1 MLHSIRVRRSQ
12 GWQFIPDVRK
22 ADPKGFRGLPHI
34 AATPCAEGCAACRD
48 VCSTG
53 AIKLEP
59 FSLDLGLCIFCGE
72 CADVCPQDKIGFTN
86 DFKMA
91 ATSRADLIRRDGD
104 GAMPLI
110 AADPA
115 LKQIFGSS
123 LKLRQVSA
131 GGCNGCELELNAA
144 ANVNFDMGRW
154 GIDWVASPR
163 HADALVLSGP
173 ITVNMAAALR
183 LAWDGMSSPKL
194 VISAGACA
202 ISGAPYQDSPVTDRS
217 FLGAFPPALYVP
229 GSPPHPL
236 TFVNGLID
244 LLGID
249 R

>member
-1 MLHSIRVRRSQ
+1 MLHSIRVRKAQ

-34 AATPCAEGCAACRD
+34 SAAPCATGCEACRD

-53 AIKLEP
+53 AIALEP
-59 FSLDLGLCIFCGE
+59 FRLDLGLCIFCGE
-72 CADVCPQDKIGFTN
+72 CADVCPQDKITFTN

-91 ATSRADLIRRDGD
+91 ATDRADLIRRDGD
-104 GAMPLI
+104 GPMTPVKASATFKNL
-110 AADPA
+110 
-115 LKQIFGSS
+115 FGRS

-163 HADALVLSGP
+163 HADGLVLTGP
-173 ITVNMAAALR
+173 ITVNMARALR
-183 LAWDGMSSPKL
+183 LAWDGMPAPKF
-194 VISAGACA
+194 VIAVGACA

-217 FLGAFPPALYVP
+217 FLGEFTPQLYIP

-236 TFVNGLID
+236 TFVNGLLD
-244 LLGID
+244 LLGVAT
-249 R
+249 

>member
-34 AATPCAEGCAACRD
+34 SAATCAEGCEACRD

-53 AIKLEP
+53 AIDLDP
-59 FSLDLGLCIFCGE
+59 FRLDLGLCIFCGE
-72 CADVCPQDKIGFTN
+72 CADVCPQQKISFTN

-91 ATSRADLIRRDGD
+91 ATDPADLIRRDGS
-104 GAMPLI
+104 GAMTPVTASATFKKL
-110 AADPA
+110 
-115 LKQIFGSS
+115 FGRS

-163 HADALVLSGP
+163 HADGLVLTGP
-173 ITVNMAAALR
+173 ITANMAAALR
-183 LAWDGMSSPKL
+183 LAYEAMPAPKF
-194 VISAGACA
+194 VIAVGACA
-202 ISGAPYQDSPVTDRS
+202 ISGAPYQDSPVLDRS
-217 FLGAFPPALYVP
+217 FLGEFTPQLYIP

-236 TFVNGLID
+236 TFVNGLLD
-244 LLGID
+244 LLGIGK
-249 R
+249 

>member
-34 AATPCAEGCAACRD
+34 SAAPCAEGCEACRD

-72 CADVCPQDKIGFTN
+72 CADVCPQDKIKFTN

-91 ATSRADLIRRDGD
+91 ATNRADLIRRDGD
-104 GAMPLI
+104 GAMPPI
-110 AADPA
+110 AVNPA
-115 LKQIFGSS
+115 FKKIFGSS

-131 GGCNGCELELNAA
+131 AGCNGCELELNAA

-173 ITVNMAAALR
+173 ISVNMAAALR

-194 VISAGACA
+194 VISAGSCA

-217 FLGAFPPALYVP
+217 FLDAFPPALYIP
-229 GSPPHPL
+229 GCPPHPL
-236 TFVNGLID
+236 TFVNGMLD
-244 LLGID
+244 LLGVG